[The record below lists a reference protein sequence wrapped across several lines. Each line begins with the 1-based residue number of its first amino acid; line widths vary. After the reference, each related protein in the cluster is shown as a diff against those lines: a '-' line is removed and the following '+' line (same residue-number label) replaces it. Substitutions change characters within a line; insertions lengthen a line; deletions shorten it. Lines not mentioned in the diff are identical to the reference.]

1 MMKHYF
7 IILAA
12 ALLCVMCDKTGKEEG
27 QGTGPVE
34 AKSVTFVLGGGD
46 AGYSTSDL
54 GTKSG
59 WDGSKAV
66 WTAGDAI
73 RLGVTVDGAWQG
85 VSDESGAISPKFFIS
100 DPLERGGADAKFS
113 VPTEIRSG
121 SPYKFYTAYPAAVF
135 DHNIQTDGD
144 ARAKVRFTIPWEQT
158 PSYSVNSSELSFDR
172 KTDIMVGVSDKSYD
186 ECPSEPVQVSWKH
199 LVAHCDITL
208 EYLIGLTTGEVVK
221 SVVLTAQSGAR
232 LTGKYELNLL
242 TREAAPVSGETSAS
256 VTVLGNPL
264 PLSDDGHI
272 HFWISVFPTTITA
285 LTITVNTV
293 NGQGLPV
300 TYSLGKS
307 NLNMTLAANTR
318 NTLSLDMRD
327 CTRTVGT
334 VPVGLTYFVKVT
346 KALND
351 WSGDY
356 LIVNEDKSLALD
368 GGAVRDEPGNGA
380 EVEIDGGKILA
391 DDYTM
396 PLRFT
401 VAASGGKYTV
411 KGTDG
416 NYIGREASN
425 NGLDVSQSVLTNAF
439 DYFPSGECF
448 DVVGDGGSYLRY
460 NSEWGGFRYYRS
472 RGNRAI
478 QLYKLEKESGGGG
491 GGTPDPGDMDVT
503 IITGNAGSI
512 TTTSAV
518 LNATFSDATDVVRE
532 VGFEWGTSSSAL
544 TETLQA
550 STAASPF
557 SATLD
562 GLAGGI
568 TYFYRAYVILQRD
581 NDIQTFR
588 GGIRT
593 FQTER
598 DQDTPD
604 PESGSGLGW
613 YELPVMNIQKTSDG
627 YHVNSADNT
636 EYYAWHM
643 CTGGE
648 KGPGGKTAR
657 NYTVCYSS
665 VHHCTVWVA
674 APRHSMYVG
683 SANRTNAYRQDPLI
697 PASIQYSSKS
707 TGGGCN
713 KGHMLGSAERTS
725 STNTNKDVFYYPNI
739 APQLSSGFNTGGG
752 GWNTLEDWVDGQVCA
767 DTLYEVIGCY
777 FEEFSHTY
785 NKGTD
790 RNPQLVTVSQSPST
804 ISFGSRSDVHMPTM
818 FYYVLLR
825 TKSGNSHKALK
836 DCSADELKCAAFV
849 RTHSNNLK
857 GVDVTSYDMMTVSDL
872 EQLVGVTFFP
882 NVPAAP
888 KSTATASDWGL

>member
-1 MMKHYF
+1 MMKHSF
-7 IILAA
+7 LILAA

-27 QGTGPVE
+27 PGAGPAE
-34 AKSVTFVLGGGD
+34 AKSVTFVLSGVD
-46 AGYSTSDL
+46 VDYSTSDL

-85 VSDESGAISPKFFIS
+85 VSDESGIISPKFFIS
-100 DPLERGGADAKFS
+100 DPLESGGADAQFS
-113 VPTEIRSG
+113 VPTEVRTG
-121 SPYKFYTAYPAAVF
+121 SPFRFYTAYPAAVF
-135 DHNIQTDGD
+135 DHSIQTDGD

-158 PSYSVNSSELSFDR
+158 PSYSVNSTAFSFDR
-172 KTDIMVGVSDKSYD
+172 KTDIMVGVSDKYN
-186 ECPSEPVQVSWKH
+186 ECPSGPVQVSWKH
-199 LVAHCDITL
+199 LVAHCDISI
-208 EYLIGLTTGEVVK
+208 EYLPGLTQGEVVK

-242 TREAAPVSGETSAS
+242 TREATPVSGETSAS

-264 PLSDDGHI
+264 PVSDDGDI

-293 NGQGLPV
+293 DEQGLPV

-307 NLNMTLAANTR
+307 NLDMTLSANTR
-318 NTLSLDMRD
+318 NTLSLDMRSA
-327 CTRTVGT
+327 TRTVGT
-334 VPVGLTYFVKVT
+334 VPVGLTHFVKVT

-351 WSGDY
+351 WSGEY

-368 GGAVRDEPGNGA
+368 GGAVRDEPGNGV
-380 EVEIDGGKILA
+380 EVEIEGGKILA

-416 NYIGREASN
+416 NYIGRVASS
-425 NGLDVSQSVLTNAF
+425 NGTDISQSVLTNAF

-448 DVVGDGGSYLRY
+448 DIVGDGGSYLRY
-460 NSEWGGFRYYRS
+460 NSDWGGFRYYRS

-478 QLYKLEKESGGGG
+478 QLYKLENESGGSG
-491 GGTPDPGDMDVT
+491 GGTPEPGDMDVT
-503 IITGNAGSI
+503 IITGSASSI
-512 TTTSAV
+512 TTNSAV
-518 LNATFSDATDVVRE
+518 LSATFSDATDQVRE
-532 VGFEWGTSSSAL
+532 VGFEWGTSSAL

-568 TYFYRAYVILQRD
+568 TYYYRAYVILQRD

-593 FQTER
+593 FQTVKDE
-598 DQDTPD
+598 DTPD
-604 PESGSGLGW
+604 PETGAGLGW
-613 YELPVMNIQKTSDG
+613 YELPVMNIRKSG
-627 YHVNSADNT
+627 AYYVNSADNT
-636 EYYAWHM
+636 EYYTWHM
-643 CTGGE
+643 CAGGE

-657 NYTVCYSS
+657 NYTLCYSAT
-665 VHHCTVWVA
+665 HHCPVWVA

-683 SANRTNAYRQDPLI
+683 KAKRSDAYRQDPTI
-697 PASIQYSSKS
+697 PANIQYTSKS

-725 STNTNKDVFYYPNI
+725 STDTNRDVFFYPNI

-752 GWNTLEDWVDGQVCA
+752 GWNNLEDWVDGQVCA

-790 RNPQLVTVSQSPST
+790 TKPQLVTVSQSPSI
-804 ISFGSRSDVHMPTM
+804 ISFGGRSDVHMPTM

-825 TKSGNSHKALK
+825 TKGGNTGKALK
-836 DCSADELKCAAFV
+836 NCSASELKCAAFV
-849 RTHSNNLK
+849 RTHSNELWK
-857 GVDVTSYDMMTVSDL
+857 VDVTSYDMMSVAEL
-872 EQLVGVTFFP
+872 EQIVGVTFFP

-888 KSTATASDWGL
+888 KSTANASDWGL